1 MLPSN
6 KLEGFTLRLFQLLP
20 TLYSHRCSLQR
31 EGGFLMSEF
40 TALSIFEAE
49 KALPGNIQEHCSSAV
64 HRRRSKR
71 ADMGVIGIDHTG
83 EEGISFNSQRMFM
96 AWCTEDGAIEAR
108 IF

>member
-1 MLPSN
+1 
-6 KLEGFTLRLFQLLP
+6 
-20 TLYSHRCSLQR
+20 
-31 EGGFLMSEF
+31 MSEF

-64 HRRRSKR
+64 HLQRSKR

-83 EEGISFNSQRMFM
+83 EVGISFNSQRMFM

-108 IF
+108 IY